1 MRFSYAEAMTEPS
14 YYVPLARAAEEAG
27 FDTMLIADSIAYPAE
42 SASTYPY
49 NRDGTRTFLQD
60 KPFIEPFVLIAAL
73 AATTSRLRFLT
84 NVLKLPIRP
93 PALVA
98 KQASSLAVVSDNRL
112 VLGVGLS
119 PWPEDYE
126 LCAVPWTG
134 RGKRMDEAI
143 DVIRGFTS
151 GDWFEYHGKVFAM
164 PRAKMTPAP
173 SRPIPIVVGGH
184 GDAALRRAART
195 GDGWICAGLTETGEL
210 SKLIS
215 KLRAFRAE
223 YERLDIPFEIHAASM
238 LGFSPD
244 GVRQLAEL
252 GVTDVS
258 VGFRDPYTEGADT
271 EPLEKKIHQLQRFG
285 ERVIAK
291 VRE

>member
-14 YYVPLARAAEEAG
+14 YYVPLAHAAEEAG

-49 NRDGTRTFLQD
+49 SPDGSRTFLQD
-60 KPFIEPFVLIAAL
+60 KPFLEPFVLIAAL
-73 AATTSRLRFLT
+73 AGATSRLRFLT

-98 KQASSLAVVSDNRL
+98 KQASSLAVLSDNRF
-112 VLGVGLS
+112 VLGIGLS

-126 LCAVPWTG
+126 LCAVPWAR

-151 GDWFEYHGKVFAM
+151 GDWFEYHGEIFAM

-184 GDAALRRAART
+184 GDAALRRASRL
-195 GDGWICAGLTETGEL
+195 GDGWIYAGNADIDEL
-210 SKLIS
+210 GGLIAR
-215 KLRAFRAE
+215 LRALREEQGRA
-223 YERLDIPFEIHAASM
+223 DAPFEVHAGSA
-238 LGFSPD
+238 LGFSAE
-244 GVRQLAEL
+244 GVRQLEEL

-258 VGFRDPYTEGADT
+258 VGFRNPYTEGPDT
-271 EPLEKKIHQLQRFG
+271 EPLEKKIHHLHRYG

-291 VRE
+291 VRS